1 MKTVT
6 QVWYLVGDPDKVLWA
21 TKEDAEKWA
30 REAFPEEDFA
40 KRYAR
45 IRYYNVESYDTKL
58 EGYGRIW
65 TP

>member
-6 QVWYLVGDPDKVLWA
+6 QVWYLIGDADKVLMA

-30 REAFPEEDFA
+30 REAFPNEDVA

-45 IRYYNVESYDTKL
+45 VRYYNVESFDEKL
-58 EGYGRIW
+58 NGYGRES
-65 TP
+65 